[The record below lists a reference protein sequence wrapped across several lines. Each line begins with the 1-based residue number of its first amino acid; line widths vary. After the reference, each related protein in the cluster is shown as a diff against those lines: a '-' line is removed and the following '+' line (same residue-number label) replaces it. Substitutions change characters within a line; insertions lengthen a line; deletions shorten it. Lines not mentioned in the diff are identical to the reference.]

1 MDLQK
6 LIEQER
12 EAFACEISKPQGA
25 DKIRVEWWTYVDGD
39 SFAAAQRVAD
49 GRLRALNA
57 LETVL
62 ALATAERDKIRRTYV
77 EQPNTAYAGYANAM
91 DDVIHT
97 IESKLRG
104 ES

>member
-57 LETVL
+57 LEAVL
-62 ALATAERDKIRRTYV
+62 KAEGPRGHGDYSEWSNGYHAALDACRDAV
-77 EQPNTAYAGYANAM
+77 ESA
-91 DDVIHT
+91 
-97 IESKLRG
+97 LRAD
-104 ES
+104 S